1 MNDLRDLYQDMIFD
15 HYRQPRNY
23 GRLAHANHTAEGYNP
38 LCGDKV
44 SITLIVQNGVIQD
57 IKFEG
62 VGCAISTA
70 SASLMTESLKGKT
83 EVEAI
88 GILED
93 FKSLVTGASVT
104 RDMGKLAVLA
114 GVQAFPQ
121 RVKCATLAWNT
132 LQAALK
138 NSTESVSTE

>member
-23 GRLAHANHTAEGYNP
+23 GRLEHANRKAEGYNP

-44 SITLIVQNGVIQD
+44 TLTLILKDGVIHD

-62 VGCAISTA
+62 TGCAISTA

-83 EVEAI
+83 AEEALRM
-88 GILED
+88 LED
-93 FKSLVTGASVT
+93 FKALVTGASVAK
-104 RDMGKLAVLA
+104 DMGKLSVLA

-121 RVKCATLAWNT
+121 RVKCATLAWHT

-138 NSTESVSTE
+138 SSTEPVTTE